1 RGSSGGATSHRTGS
15 IRELTESFPH
25 WRKSNHLAAASD
37 HGEAEL
43 PTAEIDSARRRTGP
57 CGGTVQ
63 CSNGARRVRG
73 LPVSLLWGGLPDR
86 EEGPE
91 GTRNEAP
98 VRFPKL
104 PYYHLSPA
112 SGMGRG
118 NRRGGRRPFRLRVRG
133 GDRKSTRLNSSH
145 LVISYA
151 VFCLKKKKTKT

>member
-1 RGSSGGATSHRTGS
+1 M
-15 IRELTESFPH
+15 ESFPH
-25 WRKSNHLAAASD
+25 WRNSNHLAAASD
-37 HGEAEL
+37 HGEVEL

-112 SGMGRG
+112 GGMGRG
-118 NRRGGRRPFRLRVRG
+118 NRRGGRRPGEVLGDARFSLRESSIARRPRILRHLREKTRARCEEARAG
-133 GDRKSTRLNSSH
+133 GGSARP
-145 LVISYA
+145 
-151 VFCLKKKKTKT
+151 CG